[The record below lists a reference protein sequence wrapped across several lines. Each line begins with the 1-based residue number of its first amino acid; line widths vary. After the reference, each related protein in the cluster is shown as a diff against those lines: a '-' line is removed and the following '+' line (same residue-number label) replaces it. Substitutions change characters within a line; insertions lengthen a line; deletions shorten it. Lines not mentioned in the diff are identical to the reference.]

1 MSRQHSFIAT
11 LSANGHPIHCLGE
24 STKGPVILEMPGRF
38 PAQLVEGHRALGYI
52 NGTKE
57 DFDHGNE
64 IGVITFEKGAPIEPL
79 QLYFRYS
86 DQGGYRIY
94 VRSGAHRGE
103 GVFLGESKL
112 LELQPIGLDDPSCW
126 IIREQQS
133 ANLLD
138 ITQDTANTLQI
149 TLQEA
154 GGDPVQSAGLWPV
167 GGYLGAVANTEQQ
180 SYGLHILQREVDWL
194 NAE

>member
-11 LSANGHPIHCLGE
+11 LSANGHPVHCLGE

-38 PAQLVEGHRALGYI
+38 PAQLVKGHRALGYI
-52 NGTKE
+52 DGTQE
-57 DFDHGNE
+57 DFDHGYE

-86 DQGGYRIY
+86 DQGYRIY
-94 VRSGAHRGE
+94 ARSGVHHGE
-103 GVFLGESKL
+103 GVFLGASKL
-112 LELQPIGLDDPSCW
+112 LELHPIGLDDPSCW
-126 IIREQQS
+126 VIREQQT

-138 ITQDTANTLQI
+138 ITQHTADTLQI

-154 GGDPVQSAGLWPV
+154 DGNPVQSAGLWPV
-167 GGYLGAVANTEQQ
+167 GGYLGAVPNTGQH
-180 SYGLHILQREVDWL
+180 SYELHILRREVDWL
-194 NAE
+194 SAE